1 MQKLKNKNLVNK
13 NGFTLIELLVVIG
26 IIAILA
32 SVVLV
37 AVNPARQFAQA
48 RNSQRIS
55 NTATI
60 LNAIGENMADNAGIF
75 VCGTNNPLPASS
87 TDMKSG
93 GYDIRNCIVPNYVP
107 EIPVDPTTGKFTS
120 TTNYDTGYY
129 VSQDPVTNRIT
140 VNAPAAEL
148 GQTISVTR

>member
-1 MQKLKNKNLVNK
+1 MKHKKFILSG
-13 NGFTLIELLVVIG
+13 GFTLIELLVVIG

-87 TDMKSG
+87 TDMKTG

-107 EIPVDPTTGKFTS
+107 EIPVDPTAGSFVS

-129 VSQDPVTNRIT
+129 VAQDPVTKRIT
-140 VNAPAAEL
+140 VSAPATEL
-148 GQTISVTR
+148 IPTMISVTR

>member
-1 MQKLKNKNLVNK
+1 MEKKLIAKKK
-13 NGFTLIELLVVIG
+13 GFTLIELLVVIG

-48 RNSQRIS
+48 RNSQRLS

-60 LNAIGENMADNAGIF
+60 LNAIGENMADNAGLF
-75 VCGTNNPLPASS
+75 VCASTLPSTS

-93 GYDIRNCIVPNYVP
+93 GYDIRNCLAPNYVP
-107 EIPVDPTTGKFTS
+107 EIPVDPSTGSFTS
-120 TTNYDTGYY
+120 STNYDTGYY
-129 VSQDPVTNRIT
+129 VFQDPVTKRIT

-148 GQTISVTR
+148 GVTISVTR